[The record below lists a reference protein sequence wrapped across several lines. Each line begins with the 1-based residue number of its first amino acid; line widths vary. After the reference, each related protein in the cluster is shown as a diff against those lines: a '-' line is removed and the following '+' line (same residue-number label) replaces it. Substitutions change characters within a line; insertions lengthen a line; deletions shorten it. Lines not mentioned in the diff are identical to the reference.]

1 MFKLVWM
8 KIKKYLFCLFF
19 FLSLT
24 GMAFGQIKNAELPG
38 KYQNY
43 TLLPN
48 GWKLSPQGI
57 QVPVGELPLNMVVT
71 KDGNYAIT
79 SNSGMGENS
88 LSVVDLKTMKEVQR
102 MVIDNTW
109 VGLAFGKNDKTL
121 YVSGG
126 NDNKI
131 FVYRFETG
139 RLSQESSIKIGE
151 RFPKGV
157 ISITGLAYFK
167 KKNELLAVSQRN
179 NSLYVIDLKKKEV
192 VRKVEMMGK
201 CYEIVINHA
210 QTYAYVSLWGKAS
223 VEEIN
228 LKDFSVSHVYQ
239 TGAHPNEMAITR
251 DGSRLFVTNANN
263 NSVTVLDL
271 KDKKVS
277 ETIITSLIPDAPFG
291 STPDAVALMAK
302 DKKLLV
308 ANADN
313 NYLAVFDISKKEHA
327 RNLGF
332 IPVGWY
338 PTAVKYVPDTHQ
350 ILVANGKGIS
360 SRANTDGPN
369 PTKRKPKNWRKN
381 YSGTMFMGT
390 LSIIPNPD
398 PQQLALMSKRV
409 YDNTPYIHKAIHSVN
424 AQHVIPLE
432 YQKGPSKVI
441 KHVFYIIR
449 ENRTYDQVLGDL
461 KEGNG
466 DPDLCL
472 FGQKITPNAHQIS
485 KDFTLYDNFYVDAE
499 VSADGHNWSTAA
511 YATDY
516 VEKLWP
522 VNYGSRG
529 APYEFEGGYPIAA
542 PSSGYIWND
551 AMKHHKS
558 FRDYGEFMK
567 LHKKDKYGD
576 YISTDKDLEPVLC
589 KTFPGFDLNISDLYR
604 FKVWKQDFDSLE
616 KINQVPALTLMR
628 LPNDHCWGTRPG
640 KLTPQAYVA
649 QNDDALGKMVDVI
662 SHSSIWKESIIFVLE
677 DDAQNGP
684 DHVDAHRSVLLV
696 ISPYIKRHF
705 VDHTLYTTS
714 GVLKTIEL
722 VLGLPPMTQY
732 DLAANPIVNSVTD
745 SADVTPYTAL
755 SPQTDI
761 HKKNQRSAYGAKLS
775 EKLNF
780 TREDAVPDGLYNR
793 ILWKAIRGRDAKV
806 PAPVHSAFVQ
816 EHVGSDND

>member
-1 MFKLVWM
+1 MKL
-8 KIKKYLFCLFF
+8 KRYLFCMFF
-19 FLSLT
+19 FFSLS
-24 GMAFGQIKNAELPG
+24 GMAFAQIKNVELPG

-48 GWKLSPQGI
+48 GWKLSPQGK
-57 QVPVGELPLNMVVT
+57 QVAIGELPLNMVVT
-71 KDGNYAIT
+71 KDGHYAIS
-79 SNSGMGENS
+79 SNSGMGQNS
-88 LSVVDLKTMKEVQR
+88 LSVVDLKTGKEVQR
-102 MVIDNTW
+102 MIIDNTW
-109 VGLAFGKNDKTL
+109 VGLAFGKNEKTL

-131 FVYRFETG
+131 FVYRFDNG
-139 RLSQESSIKIGE
+139 KLSVDGSIKIGE
-151 RFPKGV
+151 RFPKGK

-192 VRKVEMMGK
+192 VKEFEMMGK
-201 CYEIVINHA
+201 CYEIIINHA
-210 QTYAYVSLWGKAS
+210 QTFAYVSIWGEAS

-228 LKDFSVSHVYQ
+228 LKDYSVSHVYK
-239 TGAHPNEMAITR
+239 TGDHPNEMAITKN
-251 DGSRLFVTNANN
+251 GNRLFVTNANN

-271 KDKKVS
+271 KEKRVS
-277 ETIITSLIPDAPFG
+277 ETIVTSLTPDAPYG
-291 STPDAVALMAK
+291 STPDALTLMSR
-302 DKKLLV
+302 DQKLLV

-313 NYLAVFDISKKEHA
+313 NYLAVFDVSKKEHA
-327 RNLGF
+327 KNLGF

-338 PTAVKYVPDTHQ
+338 PTAVKYVPNTDQ

-360 SRANTDGPN
+360 SRANPDGPN
-369 PTKRKPKNWRKN
+369 PTKRRPKNWHEN
-381 YSGTMFMGT
+381 YSGSMFMGT
-390 LSIIPNPD
+390 LSIIHTPN
-398 PQQLALMSKRV
+398 PQQLAVMSKRV
-409 YDNTPYIHKAIHSVN
+409 YDNTPFIHKEIHNAN

-432 YQKGPSKVI
+432 YQKGPSKII

-466 DPDLCL
+466 DPALCL

-485 KDFTLYDNFYVDAE
+485 SDFTLYDNFYVDAE

-529 APYEFEGGYPIAA
+529 APYQFEGGCPIAA

-558 FRDYGEFMK
+558 FRDYGEFS
-567 LHKKDKYGD
+567 G
-576 YISTDKDLEPVLC
+576 DKDLDTVLC
-589 KTFPGFDLNISDLYR
+589 KTYPGFNLNISDLYR
-604 FKVWKQDFDSLE
+604 YQVWKQDFDSLE
-616 KINQVPALTLMR
+616 KINQVPALTIMR

-640 KLTPQAYVA
+640 QLTPLAYVA
-649 QNDDALGKMVDVI
+649 QNDDALGKIVDAI
-662 SHSSIWKESIIFVLE
+662 SHSKIWKESIIFVLE

-696 ISPYIKRHF
+696 ISPYVKHHF

-722 VLGLPPMTQY
+722 ILGLPPMTQY
-732 DLAANPIVNSVTD
+732 DLAANPIINSVTD
-745 SADVTPYTAL
+745 SATFTPFVAL
-755 SPQTDI
+755 PPETDI
-761 HKKNQRSAYGAKLS
+761 HNKNLRSAYGARLS

-780 TREDAVPDGLYNR
+780 TREDAVPDGLYNK
-793 ILWKAIRGRDAKV
+793 ILWKAVKGKNAAV

-816 EHVGSDND
+816 EHAAPDND